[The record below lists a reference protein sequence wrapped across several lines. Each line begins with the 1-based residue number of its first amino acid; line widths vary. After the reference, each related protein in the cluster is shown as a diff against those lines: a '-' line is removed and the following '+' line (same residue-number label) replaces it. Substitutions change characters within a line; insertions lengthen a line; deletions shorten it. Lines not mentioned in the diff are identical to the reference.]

1 MEAMTTLNT
10 KNQELE
16 QSEMLQK
23 ENIQPED
30 QSIGV
35 PVDENSLRPE
45 LKELLVVIIF
55 AFVSTVLMIHLD
67 AFEKLVRFS
76 RSLERFDFAEIAVF
90 LPSFLAI
97 GFVLF
102 SYRRIEKLESE
113 MVKRHAVEKRLL
125 KSEQTYKDL
134 SITDDL
140 TQLYNSRHFYEKLKE
155 EIDRL
160 SRYKQPL
167 SLLLIDIDDF
177 KNINDRYGHL
187 KGDKALKIAGRIFQD
202 CLRTTDTAYRYGGE
216 EFTVLLPGTRIEAAM
231 NVAERI
237 RNRFATHDFSL
248 ITNETLNI
256 SVSIGAAQFKLG
268 EEMEAF
274 VKRTD
279 DALYVAK
286 QKGKNRVYSSL

>member
-1 MEAMTTLNT
+1 MTTFNT
-10 KNQELE
+10 KNQKLE

-23 ENIQPED
+23 ETIQPED
-30 QSIGV
+30 QST
-35 PVDENSLRPE
+35 LR
-45 LKELLVVIIF
+45 ELLAVILF
-55 AFVSTVLMIHLD
+55 AFFATAIMMHLD
-67 AFEKLVRFS
+67 AVERLIEFS
-76 RSLERFDFAEIAVF
+76 RTFEHYEFDEIAVF

-102 SYRRIEKLESE
+102 SYRRIQKLESE
-113 MVKRHAVEKRLL
+113 MIKRREVEKRLL
-125 KSEQTYKDL
+125 KSEKKYKNL

-140 TQLYNSRHFYEKLKE
+140 TQLYNARYFYKKLEE

-160 SRYKQPL
+160 MRYKQPF
-167 SLLLIDIDDF
+167 SLLLTDIDDF
-177 KNINDRYGHL
+177 KKVNDRYGHL
-187 KGDKALKIAGRIFQD
+187 KGDKVLKMAGRIIQD
-202 CLRTTDTAYRYGGE
+202 FLRKTDTAYRYGGE
-216 EFTVLLPGTRIEAAM
+216 EFTVLLPGTGIEAAM

-237 RNRFATHDFSL
+237 RKGFESQDLSL

-256 SVSIGAAQFKLG
+256 SVSIGAAQFKPG

-286 QKGKNRVYSSL
+286 QKGKNRIYSSQ

>member
-1 MEAMTTLNT
+1 MKAMTTFNT
-10 KNQELE
+10 KNQKLE

-35 PVDENSLRPE
+35 LVDENPLRSE
-45 LKELLVVIIF
+45 LAELVVVIIF
-55 AFVSTVLMIHLD
+55 AFLSTVLMIHLD
-67 AFEKLVRFS
+67 AFEKLLRFS
-76 RSLERFDFAEIAVF
+76 RSLERYDFAEIAVF

-113 MVKRHAVEKRLL
+113 MVKRHEVEKRLL

-177 KNINDRYGHL
+177 KKINDEYGHL

-216 EFTVLLPGTRIEAAM
+216 EFTILLPGTGIEAAM

-248 ITNETLNI
+248 IANETLNI
-256 SVSIGAAQFKLG
+256 SVSIGATQFKLG
-268 EEMEAF
+268 EKMEAF

>member
-1 MEAMTTLNT
+1 MTTFNT
-10 KNQELE
+10 KNQKLE

-30 QSIGV
+30 QST
-35 PVDENSLRPE
+35 
-45 LKELLVVIIF
+45 LKELLAVILF
-55 AFVSTVLMIHLD
+55 AFFATAIMMHLD
-67 AFEKLVRFS
+67 AVERLIEFS
-76 RSLERFDFAEIAVF
+76 RTFEYYEFDEIAVF

-102 SYRRIEKLESE
+102 SYRRIQKLESE
-113 MVKRHAVEKRLL
+113 MAKRREVEKKLL
-125 KSEQTYKDL
+125 KSEKKYKNL

-140 TQLYNSRHFYEKLKE
+140 TQLYNARYFYKKLEE

-160 SRYKQPL
+160 MRYKQPL
-167 SLLLIDIDDF
+167 SLLFTDIDDF
-177 KNINDRYGHL
+177 KKVNDRYGHL
-187 KGDKALKIAGRIFQD
+187 KGDKVLKMAGRIIQD
-202 CLRTTDTAYRYGGE
+202 FLRKTDTAYRYGGE
-216 EFTVLLPGTRIEAAM
+216 EFTVLLPGTGIEAAM

-237 RNRFATHDFSL
+237 RKGFESQDLSL
-248 ITNETLNI
+248 IANETLKI
-256 SVSIGAAQFKLG
+256 SVSIGAAQFKPG

-286 QKGKNRVYSSL
+286 QKGKNRVYSS